1 MSDHLP
7 VPVRLLVLSDTH
19 LGFDLPARPP
29 RGDRPA
35 APGRSRRG
43 DDFFAAFEHAVA
55 PAFAGETDLVLH
67 LGDLFYRSRISAAL
81 AARVFARL
89 GDLAEAGVDLFWVP
103 GNHERSHVPRAL
115 LLSHPRIHVFDRPR
129 TFVVE
134 REGVRIGL
142 AGFPFSPEA
151 RAELPARLAA
161 TGHAE
166 VATDVRLLLLHQA
179 VESATVGPQNFVFRD
194 AAEVVRC
201 SDLRD
206 HAAAFAAVL
215 CGHVHRAQVLDCD
228 LAGRRLPMPVLY
240 PGSTE
245 RTSSAE
251 RDEAKSTLWLEIDPG
266 AAGAPPR
273 LAWRRRELP
282 ARPMVEL
289 VLDPGD
295 GGAALAER
303 LRAALAAVT
312 PRSVVRIR
320 LTAAPGEAALPVL
333 RAGSLRSLT
342 PADIDVAVA
351 WGPWVRRRGPGGG
364 QK

>member
-1 MSDHLP
+1 MP
-7 VPVRLLVLSDTH
+7 VPVLVLADTH
-19 LGFDLPARPP
+19 LGFDLPARPA
-29 RGDRPA
+29 RGDRLA
-35 APGRSRRG
+35 EPGRSRRG
-43 DDFFAAFEHAVA
+43 EDFFAVFEQAVA
-55 PAFAGETDLVLH
+55 PAFAGATDLVLH

-89 GDLAEAGVDLFWVP
+89 GDLANAGVDLFWVP
-103 GNHERSHVPRAL
+103 GNHERSHVPRGL

-129 TFVVE
+129 TFAVE
-134 REGVRIGL
+134 RAGLRIGL
-142 AGFPFSPEA
+142 AGMPFSPEA
-151 RAELPARLAA
+151 RTDFAARLAA

-166 VATDVRLLLLHQA
+166 VGADLRLLLLHQA
-179 VESATVGPQNFVFRD
+179 VEGATVGPRRFVFRD

-201 SDLRD
+201 ADLRA

-215 CGHVHRAQVLDCD
+215 CGHVHRAQALEHD

-251 RDEAKSTLWLEIDPG
+251 RDDAKSALWLDIHPG
-266 AAGAPPR
+266 VGGDAPS

-289 VLDPGD
+289 AVDPG
-295 GGAALAER
+295 GGGPALAER
-303 LRAALAAVT
+303 LRAALAAVA

-320 LTAAPGEAALPVL
+320 LTAAPGAAALPVL
-333 RAGSLRSLT
+333 RIASLRTLA
-342 PADIDVAVA
+342 PAGVDVAIA